1 MVVSSP
7 QYGENTASFASFS
20 LRNSWLKYFVT
31 YSFGTSRKKVSTIFY
46 DTAFLINE
54 DRGNSAGRDV
64 FIRDNVQRGGVC
76 LACEFNRIIVSDERL
91 DPYWRANRFTAY
103 CRSVGAPQR
112 KNLALL

>member
-1 MVVSSP
+1 MVKIQPLSLV
-7 QYGENTASFASFS
+7 FS
-20 LRNSWLKYFVT
+20 LRNSWLTYFVT

-54 DRGNSAGRDV
+54 DRENGAGRDV
-64 FIRDNVQRGGVC
+64 FIRNNVRRGVVC
-76 LACEFNRIIVSDERL
+76 LACEFNRIVVLGERP
-91 DPYWRANRFTAY
+91 DPYYRASRFTAY

>member
-1 MVVSSP
+1 MVVLSP
-7 QYGENTASFASFS
+7 QYGENTASFVSFFFAE
-20 LRNSWLKYFVT
+20 FVVKVFC
-31 YSFGTSRKKVSTIFY
+31 YLFLWNFKKKVSTIFY

-54 DRGNSAGRDV
+54 DRGNGAGRDV
-64 FIRDNVQRGGVC
+64 FIRDNVRRGGVC
-76 LACEFNRIIVSDERL
+76 LACEFNRIIVSDERP

>member
-7 QYGENTASFASFS
+7 QYGENTASFVSFFFAE
-20 LRNSWLKYFVT
+20 FVVKVFC
-31 YSFGTSRKKVSTIFY
+31 YLFLWNFKKKASTIFY

-54 DRGNSAGRDV
+54 DRGNGAGRDV
-64 FIRDNVQRGGVC
+64 FIRDNVRRGGVC
-76 LACEFNRIIVSDERL
+76 LACEFNRIIVSDERP